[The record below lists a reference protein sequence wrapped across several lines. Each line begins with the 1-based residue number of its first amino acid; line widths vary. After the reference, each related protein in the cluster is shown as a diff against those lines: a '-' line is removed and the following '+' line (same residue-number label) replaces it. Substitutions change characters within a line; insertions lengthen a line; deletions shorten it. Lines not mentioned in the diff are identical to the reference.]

1 MSNILDQLVF
11 VGSSFSH
18 FFLSLPFS
26 VLGLTKYN
34 ENDIVAD
41 WQPPGYV
48 FAIVWPILYLLF
60 GIINLKV
67 EFSSKYSI
75 NFKNKVIGESIIE
88 SLLQALWL
96 LVTAK
101 IAESR
106 TDLQYQLGFF
116 VMLGLLFYA
125 FKVRA
130 NTLSIDRSLTLLYLP
145 YKLWISFAT
154 ILSFQ
159 QLTKLNKN

>member
-11 VGSSFSH
+11 IGSSFSH
-18 FFLSLPFS
+18 ILFSLPFS

-34 ENDIVAD
+34 ENDIIAD

-67 EFSSKYSI
+67 EFSSKHSI
-75 NFKNKVIGESIIE
+75 NFKNKAIGESIIE

-101 IAESR
+101 IYESR
-106 TDLQYQLGFF
+106 TDIQYQLGFF
-116 VMLGLLFYA
+116 VMLGLLYYA
-125 FKVRA
+125 FKVRSD
-130 NTLSIDRSLTLLYLP
+130 TLSIDKTLTLLYLP

-159 QLTKLNKN
+159 QLTKLYKI

>member
-11 VGSSFSH
+11 IGSSFTH
-18 FFLSLPFS
+18 FLFSLPFS
-26 VLGLTKYN
+26 ILGLTKYD

-67 EFSSKYSI
+67 EFSDKLSM
-75 NFKNKVIGESIIE
+75 NFKDKVISESIIE

-101 IAESR
+101 MSKSR
-106 TDLQYQLGFF
+106 ADIQYRLGFF
-116 VMLGLLFYA
+116 VMLGLLYYA
-125 FKVRA
+125 FKVRG
-130 NTLSIDRSLTLLYLP
+130 NTLSIDKSLTLLYLP

-159 QLTKLNKN
+159 QLSKL

>member
-1 MSNILDQLVF
+1 MSNILDQLIF
-11 VGSSFSH
+11 ISLSFSH
-18 FFLSLPFS
+18 FAFSLPFS
-26 VLGLTKYN
+26 ILGLTKYD
-34 ENDIVAD
+34 ENDIIAD

-67 EFSSKYSI
+67 EFSSKHSI
-75 NFKNKVIGESIIE
+75 TFKDKVFGESIIE
-88 SLLQALWL
+88 SLLQVLWL

-101 IAESR
+101 IYQSR
-106 TDLQYQLGFF
+106 SDIQYQLGFC
-116 VMLGLLFYA
+116 VMLGLLYYA
-125 FKVRA
+125 FKVRSD
-130 NTLSIDRSLTLLYLP
+130 TLSVDKSLTLLYLP

-159 QLTKLNKN
+159 QLSKL